1 MPITSTK
8 PIEVDGIEYP
18 YFMINLAI
26 SPLVK
31 PTDIGASVAMRLTPY
46 RVLEDGSSVSLPDNS
61 IPITYMDVFE
71 SGDWL
76 SRRTAGVKF
85 TKVIEWLCARG
96 YNRNGVDMWTSVA

>member
-1 MPITSTK
+1 MPITSTN

-18 YFMINLAI
+18 YFMVNLAI

-31 PTDIGASVAMRLTPY
+31 PTDIGGSVAMRLTPY

-71 SGDWL
+71 SEDTDAINAAATIMGAL
-76 SRRTAGVKF
+76 QTFINEKS
-85 TKVIEWLCARG
+85 L
-96 YNRNGVDMWTSVA
+96 

>member
-1 MPITSTK
+1 MPITSTN

-61 IPITYMDVFE
+61 TPITYMDVFE
-71 SGDWL
+71 SGDAAAT
-76 SRRTAGVKF
+76 TATF
-85 TKVIEWLCARG
+85 TIMGALQQFIIDKSL
-96 YNRNGVDMWTSVA
+96 